1 MTTYEEVQAAEAI
14 EQRSTPE
21 TVGAMVLDVA
31 AKHSG
36 IAQQFRRGGSN
47 AYVSYTDLGTIA
59 SEIARGLIALEIEP
73 GDRVAII
80 GLTSAE
86 WTQADLGVLCAG
98 AVVTPIYHTNSPRE
112 CAYVLAHSDARVVFC
127 DTLEQVAKIEQIR
140 GECPALERIVVFDA
154 AAREG
159 VITLAELRRLGA
171 QIQPEAVQERI
182 DSRAPDDLATLVYTS
197 GTTGP
202 PKGCM
207 LSHRNLVSTA
217 RMYAQ
222 TLHFNSSHSL
232 YQFLP
237 LA

>member
-127 DTLEQVAKIEQIR
+127 DTLE
-140 GECPALERIVVFDA
+140 RIVVFDA

-197 GTTGP
+197 GTTG
-202 PKGCM
+202 
-207 LSHRNLVSTA
+207 
-217 RMYAQ
+217 
-222 TLHFNSSHSL
+222 
-232 YQFLP
+232 
-237 LA
+237 